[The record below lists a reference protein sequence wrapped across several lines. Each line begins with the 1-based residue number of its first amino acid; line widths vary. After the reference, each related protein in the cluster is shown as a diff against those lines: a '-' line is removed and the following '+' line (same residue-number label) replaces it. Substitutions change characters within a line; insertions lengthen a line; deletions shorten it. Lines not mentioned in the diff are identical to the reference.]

1 MTMPNIFW
9 IDALYE
15 KLPLRT
21 EHGAYIATLS
31 NGKDACVYWHGSD
44 TEAQGKLD
52 AASDK
57 WLNDRLGLAKDV
69 MHNMPDMDSIVNLA
83 VELLAAEYGRRLS
96 RYQYDYVVSSKE
108 RLHSPTVTIVEVS
121 DG

>member
-15 KLPLRT
+15 KLPLRI
-21 EHGAYIATLS
+21 EHGAYIARLS
-31 NGKDACVYWHGSD
+31 NGKDACVYWHSSD

-52 AASDK
+52 AAIDK

-69 MHNMPDMDSIVNLA
+69 MDNMPDMDSIVDLA

-96 RYQYDYVVSSKE
+96 RYREDYAK
-108 RLHSPTVTIVEVS
+108 EVS
-121 DG
+121 DGDTA